1 MGVIMATD
9 TDTTVQFR
17 INSAIKEGAFSVFH
31 EMGISPSEAMR
42 VFITQVYR
50 TRTLPLVISAE
61 SENEANSIPETGY
74 AEWLRSRLQNTITKL
89 DSGEIKSYST
99 ETAKA
104 VLHSRLEERRKKLNL
119 PA

>member
-1 MGVIMATD
+1 MGVTMATE

-17 INSAIKEGAFSVFH
+17 INSSIKDGAFSVFH

-42 VFITQVYR
+42 VFITQVYK

-61 SENEANSIPETGY
+61 SENGINSIPETGY
-74 AEWLRSRLQNTITKL
+74 VEWLRARLQSTIAKL
-89 DSGEIKSYST
+89 DSGEMKSYST

-104 VLHSRLEERRKKLNL
+104 VLHSRLEDRRKKLNL